1 MHVIVV
7 LVYGFQQAQKL
18 YDEKKCYLKLIKKLC
33 STKKCRKMYYYST
46 TYRSYKHAA
55 MKKYTIDIHVDVSS
69 IKNVSLAKKC

>member
-18 YDEKKCYLKLIKKLC
+18 YDEKKSYLKLIKKLC
-33 STKKCRKMYYYST
+33 STKTCRKIYYYIT

-55 MKKYTIDIHVDVSS
+55 MKKIYY
-69 IKNVSLAKKC
+69 